1 MIKLGHDPHAD
12 GDKVLDLD
20 GSGGDLLLPRV
31 EQLERE
37 PALCLGKERLE
48 GG

>member
-1 MIKLGHDPHAD
+1 MIKLGNDPHAN
-12 GDKVLDLD
+12 GVLDLD
-20 GSGGDLLLPRV
+20 GSGGHLLLPRV